1 MILGQ
6 SAATA
11 ATLALDAGVSVQ
23 QLDYGVLAARLLADG
38 QVLETALDGKANLD
52 PRKLEGVV
60 MDNPQSEQK
69 GKWGISS
76 SVPPMVGLNY
86 LHDGGPD
93 TGDAEAV
100 YTLKPPAP
108 GRYEVRVSYTPNP
121 NRATNALVTVRHGD
135 GVSEVRVNQKED
147 PGSHAPFHSIG
158 VYRFDGEAVVT
169 VSNAGADGYVI
180 ADAVQLATVKP

>member
-1 MILGQ
+1 
-6 SAATA
+6 
-11 ATLALDAGVSVQ
+11 
-23 QLDYGVLAARLLADG
+23 
-38 QVLETALDGKANLD
+38 
-52 PRKLEGVV
+52 
-60 MDNPQSEQK
+60 
-69 GKWGISS
+69 
-76 SVPPMVGLNY
+76 MVGLNY